1 MRETSRAVERGFLAR
16 AGRAR
21 YLCGVGLLAPELI
34 EQIAAANDIVTVIE
48 GYLGPL
54 KRAGSAFR
62 ALCPFHQERT
72 PSFQVNPQ
80 RQIFKCFGCG
90 AGGSVIRFVM
100 DYEKVDFVTAA
111 KKLADRAGI
120 RIVEQEMSA
129 EDLARVTMRRRL
141 LALHAEAAD
150 FFHAQL
156 MRKPSAAKARDYL
169 KGRGITGEVAKSW
182 KLGYAPDAW
191 DAMREFS
198 GGAGFSEEELLASG
212 LVTWRDGEDSA
223 RFYDRFRDRL
233 MFPICNDTGEV
244 IAFSGRV
251 LSAEAMGGK
260 YVNSPE
266 TALFTK
272 GAILFGLH
280 RSKRALIDKKSAIVC
295 EGQLDLITAFEAG
308 VQNVI
313 APQGTAFTEKQA
325 HILKRY
331 VEEVVLCY
339 DADAAGENAAEKSA
353 KALFVENVAVRVATM
368 PPGEDPDSM
377 IRGRGAEAFIAQIAG
392 AKDFFDYQ
400 IDRLARREDF
410 ATPRGRT
417 QAARKMA
424 ESISLISD
432 AVLRET
438 IINRV
443 TMRLEISAQELARLL
458 RRPNRKTEESDET
471 GETEAPAI
479 ELDATLALLVKV
491 ALTDAGAREW
501 LREQDWEPGRAAGDE
516 SGLVAKI
523 LRADLNVDDPASLTA
538 FLSTLDGPEESK
550 IIELLEGRNAEFSM
564 IVAHD
569 CWNELERRAINRRI
583 DTLHARLRQPG
594 QSDAVILAAQKEVLD
609 LQKRRSDIARPFS
622 PPL

>member
-1 MRETSRAVERGFLAR
+1 MP
-16 AGRAR
+16 
-21 YLCGVGLLAPELI
+21 LLAPELI
-34 EQIAAANDIVTVIE
+34 EQIAAANDIVEVVG
-48 GYLGPL
+48 GYFPL
-54 KRAGSAFR
+54 KRAGSAWR
-62 ALCPFHQERT
+62 ANCPFHTEKT

-90 AGGSVIRFVM
+90 AGGSVFRFVM
-100 DYEKVDFVTAA
+100 DYEHVDFVTAA

-129 EDLARVTMRRRL
+129 EDLQRVTMRRRL

-150 FFHAQL
+150 FFHLNL
-156 MRKPSAAKARDYL
+156 MKKPAAAKARDYL

-182 KLGYAPDAW
+182 KLGYALDGW
-191 DAMREFS
+191 DAM
-198 GGAGFSEEELLASG
+198 AGFAYERGFNREELTASG
-212 LVTWRDGEDSA
+212 LVSMREDDENA
-223 RFYDRFRDRL
+223 DFYDRFRDRL

-251 LSAEAMGGK
+251 LEKEAKGAK

-266 TALFTK
+266 TILFTK

-280 RSKRALIDKKSAIVC
+280 RSKRALIDKKTAIVC

-325 HILKRY
+325 GILKRY

-353 KALFVENVAVRVATM
+353 KRLLAENVAVRVATM
-368 PPGEDPDSM
+368 PGGEDPDSM

-392 AKDFFDYQ
+392 AKDFFDFQ
-400 IDRLARREDF
+400 IDRLASRPEF
-410 ATPRGRT
+410 STPRGRT

-424 ESISLISD
+424 ETISIITD

-443 TMRLEISAQELARLL
+443 TMRLEVSAQEFARLL
-458 RRPNRKTEESDET
+458 KQPAQKSADDET
-471 GETEAPAI
+471 LDAKPKTKR
-479 ELDATLALLVKV
+479 ELDPTIALLLKV
-491 ALTDAGAREW
+491 ALTDQAAREW
-501 LREQDWEPGRAAGDE
+501 LREQHWEPVLAD
-516 SGLVAKI
+516 SDDSVLVKKAI
-523 LRADLNVDDPASLTA
+523 FAEMNVDDPASLA
-538 FLSTLDGPEESK
+538 SFLSTLDPAEESDL
-550 IIELLEGRNAEFSM
+550 IDLLEGRKPEFAM
-564 IVAHD
+564 IIAHD
-569 CWNELERRAINRRI
+569 CWNELGRRQIDRRI
-583 DTLHARLRQPG
+583 DAVQARLRVPG
-594 QSDAVILAAQKEVLD
+594 QSDEAILQLQKEFLD
-609 LQKRRSDIARPFS
+609 LVKRRSDIARPFS

>member
-1 MRETSRAVERGFLAR
+1 MP
-16 AGRAR
+16 
-21 YLCGVGLLAPELI
+21 LLAPELI
-34 EQIAAANDIVTVIE
+34 EQIAAANDIVEVVS

-54 KRAGSAFR
+54 KRAGSAWR
-62 ALCPFHQERT
+62 TTCPFHSEKT

-90 AGGSVIRFVM
+90 AGGSVFRFVM
-100 DYEKVDFVTAA
+100 DYEHVDFLTAA
-111 KKLADRAGI
+111 KKLAARAGI

-129 EDLARVTMRRRL
+129 EDVARVTLRRRL

-150 FFHAQL
+150 CFHMNL
-156 MRKPSAAKARDYL
+156 MKKPAAAKARDYL

-182 KLGYAPDAW
+182 KLGYAPDGW
-191 DAMREFS
+191 DAMAAFAHQR
-198 GGAGFSEEELLASG
+198 GFSREELVASG
-212 LVTWRDGEDSA
+212 LVSKREDDA
-223 RFYDRFRDRL
+223 DADFYDRFRDRL

-251 LSAEAMGGK
+251 LEADAKGAK

-266 TALFTK
+266 TLLFTK

-325 HILKRY
+325 RILKRY

-353 KALFVENVAVRVATM
+353 KQLLAQNVVVRVATM

-377 IRGRGAEAFIAQIAG
+377 IRGRGAEAFVAQIGG
-392 AKDFFDYQ
+392 AKDFFDSQ
-400 IDRLARREDF
+400 IDRLASRPEF
-410 ATPRGRT
+410 ASPRGRT

-424 ESISLISD
+424 ESISIISD

-443 TMRLEISAQELARLL
+443 TMRLEISAQEFARLL
-458 RRPNRKTEESDET
+458 KTPTPKSEDDET
-471 GETEAPAI
+471 
-479 ELDATLALLVKV
+479 LDAKPQREREIDPTISLILKV
-491 ALTDAGAREW
+491 ALTDQAAREW
-501 LREQDWEPGRAAGDE
+501 LKEQHWEPILADSDD
-516 SGLVAKI
+516 SGLVRSVI
-523 LRADLNVDDPASLTA
+523 FGDVNVDEPASLA
-538 FLSTLDGPEESK
+538 SFLSTLETNDEGALVE
-550 IIELLEGRNAEFSM
+550 ILEGRKPEFAM
-564 IVAHD
+564 IIAHD
-569 CWNELERRAINRRI
+569 CWNELERRQIDRRI
-583 DTLHARLRQPG
+583 DTLHARLRAPG
-594 QSDAVILAAQKEVLD
+594 QTDDAILSVQKEILD
-609 LQKRRSDIARPFS
+609 LRKRRSDIARPFS

>member
-1 MRETSRAVERGFLAR
+1 MP
-16 AGRAR
+16 
-21 YLCGVGLLAPELI
+21 LLASELI
-34 EQIAAANDIVTVIE
+34 EQIAAANDIVDVVG
-48 GYLGPL
+48 GYFPL
-54 KRAGSAFR
+54 KRAGSAWR
-62 ALCPFHQERT
+62 ACCPFHQEKT

-90 AGGSVIRFVM
+90 AGGSVFRFVM
-100 DYEKVDFVTAA
+100 DYEHVDFVTAA

-129 EDLARVTMRRRL
+129 EDLARVTLRRRL

-150 FFHAQL
+150 FFHMNL
-156 MRKPSAAKARDYL
+156 MKRPAAAKARDYL

-182 KLGYAPDAW
+182 KLGYAADGW
-191 DAMREFS
+191 DNMAAFAHER
-198 GGAGFSEEELLASG
+198 GFSQDELMASG
-212 LVTWRDGEDSA
+212 LVSKREDDDNA
-223 RFYDRFRDRL
+223 DFYDRFRDRL

-251 LSAEAMGGK
+251 LESDAKGAK

-266 TALFTK
+266 TQLFTK

-280 RSKRALIDKKSAIVC
+280 RSKRALIDRKTAIVC

-308 VQNVI
+308 VTNVI
-313 APQGTAFTEKQA
+313 APQGTAFTDKQA
-325 HILKRY
+325 RILKRY
-331 VEEVVLCY
+331 VEEVVLCF

-353 KALFVENVAVRVATM
+353 KQLLAQNVAVRVATM

-392 AKDFFDYQ
+392 AKDFFDFQ
-400 IDRLARREDF
+400 IDRLAARPDF

-424 ESISLISD
+424 EAVSIITD

-443 TMRLEISAQELARLL
+443 TMRLEISAQEFARLL
-458 RRPNRKTEESDET
+458 KQPSPKTDDDET
-471 GETEAPAI
+471 LDTKPAAKR
-479 ELDATLALLVKV
+479 ELDPTIALLLKV
-491 ALTDAGAREW
+491 SLTDQAAREW
-501 LREQDWEPGRAAGDE
+501 LREQKWEPVLADSEG
-516 SGLVAKI
+516 SSLVKKVVFAEM
-523 LRADLNVDDPASLTA
+523 NVDDPASLA
-538 FLSTLDGPEESK
+538 SFLSTLDTADESDL
-550 IIELLEGRNAEFSM
+550 IDILEGRKPEFAMM
-564 IVAHD
+564 IAHD
-569 CWNELERRAINRRI
+569 CWRELERRQIRRRL
-583 DTLHARLRQPG
+583 DAVQSRLRIPDQPLETI
-594 QSDAVILAAQKEVLD
+594 VAAQKEILD
-609 LQKRRSDIARPFS
+609 LQKRLLDIARPFS

>member
-1 MRETSRAVERGFLAR
+1 MP
-16 AGRAR
+16 
-21 YLCGVGLLAPELI
+21 LLAPELI
-34 EQIAAANDIVTVIE
+34 EQIAAANDIVEVIG
-48 GYLGPL
+48 GYFPL
-54 KRAGSAFR
+54 KRAGSAWR
-62 ALCPFHQERT
+62 ANCPFHTEKT

-90 AGGSVIRFVM
+90 AGGSVFRFVM
-100 DYEKVDFVTAA
+100 DYEHVDFVTAA

-129 EDLARVTMRRRL
+129 EDLARVTLRRRL

-150 FFHAQL
+150 FFHANL
-156 MRKPSAAKARDYL
+156 MKKPAAAKARDYL

-182 KLGYAPDAW
+182 KLGYAPDGW
-191 DAMREFS
+191 DAM
-198 GGAGFSEEELLASG
+198 AGFAQERGFSREELTASG
-212 LVTWRDGEDSA
+212 LVSVREDDENA
-223 RFYDRFRDRL
+223 DFYDRFRDRL

-251 LSAEAMGGK
+251 LESEAKGAK

-280 RSKRALIDKKSAIVC
+280 RSKRALIDKKTAIVC

-325 HILKRY
+325 RILKRY

-353 KALFVENVAVRVATM
+353 KQLLAENVAVRVATM
-368 PPGEDPDSM
+368 PAGEDPDSM
-377 IRGRGAEAFIAQIAG
+377 IRGRGAEAFIAQIAE
-392 AKDFFDYQ
+392 AKDFFDFQ
-400 IDRLARREDF
+400 IDRLASRPDF

-424 ESISLISD
+424 GTISIITD

-443 TMRLEISAQELARLL
+443 TMRLEVSAQEFARLL
-458 RRPNRKTEESDET
+458 KQPTQKSDDDET
-471 GETEAPAI
+471 
-479 ELDATLALLVKV
+479 LDGKPNPKREVDPTIALLLKV
-491 ALTDAGAREW
+491 SLTDQAAREW
-501 LREQDWEPGRAAGDE
+501 LREQNWEPVLADSEDA
-516 SGLVAKI
+516 SLVKKVVFAEM
-523 LRADLNVDDPASLTA
+523 NVDDPASLA
-538 FLSTLDGPEESK
+538 SFLSTLDTADESAL
-550 IIELLEGRNAEFSM
+550 IDIMEGRKPEFAMM
-564 IVAHD
+564 IAND
-569 CWNELERRAINRRI
+569 CWRELERRQIRRRL
-583 DTLHARLRQPG
+583 DAVQARLRAPDQG
-594 QSDAVILAAQKEVLD
+594 LETIVAAQKEILD
-609 LQKRRSDIARPFS
+609 LQKRLTDIARPFS

>member
-1 MRETSRAVERGFLAR
+1 MP
-16 AGRAR
+16 
-21 YLCGVGLLAPELI
+21 LLAPELI
-34 EQIAAANDIVTVIE
+34 EQIAAANDIVEVIG
-48 GYLGPL
+48 GYFPL
-54 KRAGSAFR
+54 KRAGSAWR
-62 ALCPFHQERT
+62 ANCPFHTEKT

-90 AGGSVIRFVM
+90 AGGSVFRFVM
-100 DYEKVDFVTAA
+100 DYEHVDFVTAA

-129 EDLARVTMRRRL
+129 EDLARVTLRRRL

-150 FFHAQL
+150 FFHANL
-156 MRKPSAAKARDYL
+156 MKKPAAAKARDYL

-182 KLGYAPDAW
+182 KLGYAPDGW
-191 DAMREFS
+191 DAMAAFANDR
-198 GGAGFSEEELLASG
+198 GFSREELTTSG
-212 LVTWRDGEDSA
+212 LVSMREDDENA
-223 RFYDRFRDRL
+223 DFYDRFRDRL

-251 LSAEAMGGK
+251 LESEAKGAK

-266 TALFTK
+266 TPLFTK

-280 RSKRALIDKKSAIVC
+280 RSKRALYDKKTAIVC

-325 HILKRY
+325 RILKRY

-353 KALFVENVAVRVATM
+353 KQLLAQNVAVRVATM
-368 PPGEDPDSM
+368 PAGEDPDSM
-377 IRGRGAEAFIAQIAG
+377 IRGRGAEAFIEQITA
-392 AKDFFDYQ
+392 AKDFFDFQ
-400 IDRLARREDF
+400 IDRLASRPEF

-424 ESISLISD
+424 ETISIITD

-443 TMRLEISAQELARLL
+443 TMRLEVSAQEFARLL
-458 RRPNRKTEESDET
+458 KQPTQKSDDDET
-471 GETEAPAI
+471 
-479 ELDATLALLVKV
+479 LDAKPNPKREVDPTIALLLKV
-491 ALTDAGAREW
+491 SLTDQAAREW
-501 LREQDWEPGRAAGDE
+501 LREQHWEPVLVDSEDA
-516 SGLVAKI
+516 GLVKKVVF
-523 LRADLNVDDPASLTA
+523 ADVNVDDPGSLAS
-538 FLSTLDGPEESK
+538 FLSTLDTADESAL
-550 IIELLEGRNAEFSM
+550 IDILEGRKPEFAMM
-564 IVAHD
+564 IAND
-569 CWNELERRAINRRI
+569 CWRELERRQIRRRL
-583 DTLHARLRQPG
+583 DSVQARLRAPDQG
-594 QSDAVILAAQKEVLD
+594 LETIVAAQKEILD
-609 LQKRRSDIARPFS
+609 LQKRLTDIARPFS

>member
-1 MRETSRAVERGFLAR
+1 MP
-16 AGRAR
+16 
-21 YLCGVGLLAPELI
+21 LLAPELI
-34 EQIAAANDIVTVIE
+34 EQIAAANDIVEVIG
-48 GYLGPL
+48 GYFPL
-54 KRAGSAFR
+54 KRAGSAWR
-62 ALCPFHQERT
+62 AVCPFHQEKT

-90 AGGSVIRFVM
+90 AGGSVFRFVM
-100 DYEKVDFVTAA
+100 DYEHVDFVTAA

-129 EDLARVTMRRRL
+129 EDAARVTMRRRL

-150 FFHAQL
+150 FFHMNL
-156 MRKPSAAKARDYL
+156 MRKPAAVKARDYL
-169 KGRGITGEVAKSW
+169 KSRGITGEVAKSW

-191 DAMREFS
+191 DAMRDLVH
-198 GGAGFSEEELLASG
+198 ARQFSEEELIASG
-212 LVTWRDGEDSA
+212 LVTVREQDSDNPQSA
-223 RFYDRFRDRL
+223 TRNPQFYDRFRDRL
-233 MFPICNDTGEV
+233 MFPICNDLGEV

-251 LSAEAMGGK
+251 LEADAKAAK

-280 RSKRALIDKKSAIVC
+280 RSKRALIDKKIAIVC

-325 HILKRY
+325 RILKRY

-339 DADAAGENAAEKSA
+339 DADVAGENAAEKSA
-353 KALFVENVAVRVATM
+353 KQLFAQNVAVRVATM
-368 PPGEDPDSM
+368 PAGEDPDSM
-377 IRGRGAEAFIAQIAG
+377 IRGRGADAFIAQIAA
-392 AKDFFDYQ
+392 AKDFFDFQ
-400 IDRLARREDF
+400 IDRLAARPDF

-424 ESISLISD
+424 ETISYITD

-443 TMRLEISAQELARLL
+443 TMRLEISAQEFARLL
-458 RRPNRKTEESDET
+458 KQPSQTQDDESAAPTEPP
-471 GETEAPAI
+471 AP
-479 ELDATLALLVKV
+479 ELDPTIALLLKV
-491 ALTDAGAREW
+491 ALTDQAAREW
-501 LREQDWEPGRAAGDE
+501 LREQNWEPILAGIDSARLIE
-516 SGLVAKI
+516 KVVTA
-523 LRADLNVDDPASLTA
+523 NVQVDDPASLA
-538 FLSTLDGPEESK
+538 SFLSSLEMSEETQLVE
-550 IIELLEGRNAEFSM
+550 ILEGRKPEFSM
-564 IVAHD
+564 IIAHD
-569 CWNELERRAINRRI
+569 CWNELERRQIDRRI
-583 DTLHARLRQPG
+583 DALQARLRQPG
-594 QSDAVILAAQKEVLD
+594 QSDDAILSAQKEILD
-609 LQKRRSDIARPFS
+609 LTKRRSDIARPFS